1 MFKKVLVLLLG
12 ILLIIFGILR
22 LKRDKAVEEPGYLKF
37 MNGNSLV
44 KENKTKEALEEYKL
58 AMDTNEDIN
67 IKKNFEIIKNKVD
80 EEKQNQQQDNQQ
92 NQDQDQKNNENQQQ
106 NQQQDQ
112 QDKNNSQDNN
122 KQNDQKNNEQNNKDK
137 KDDQQNNQ
145 KQDENQNKKDDNNN
159 NQQQN
164 QQENQNDSQNNEPNK
179 GSTPKELTPE
189 EKAMKQKEE
198 ELRSIMQRLEGNEK
212 QAFKNNERVLNT
224 SENKNSENRW

>member
-37 MNGNSLV
+37 MSGNSLV

-92 NQDQDQKNNENQQQ
+92 NQDQDQ
-106 NQQQDQ
+106 

-122 KQNDQKNNEQNNKDK
+122 KQNVQKNNEQNNKDK

>member
-80 EEKQNQQQDNQQ
+80 EEKQN
-92 NQDQDQKNNENQQQ
+92 QDQKNNENQQQ

>member
-12 ILLIIFGILR
+12 ISLIIFGILK
-22 LKRDKAVEEPGYLKF
+22 LKRDKAIEEPGYLKF
-37 MNGNSLV
+37 INGNSLV

-67 IKKNFEIIKNKVD
+67 IKKNFEIIKNKVED
-80 EEKQNQQQDNQQ
+80 EKQNQQQDN
-92 NQDQDQKNNENQQQ
+92 NQENQDQKNNENQQQ
-106 NQQQDQ
+106 NQQKDQ
-112 QDKNNSQDNN
+112 
-122 KQNDQKNNEQNNKDK
+122 QNNKDK
-137 KDDQQNNQ
+137 KDNPQDNQ
-145 KQDENQNKKDDNNN
+145 KQDENQKNNE

-164 QQENQNDSQNNEPNK
+164 QQENKQNKNGPQDNNEKNDKQNNEQNK
-179 GSTPKELTPE
+179 GSAPKELTPE

>member
-37 MNGNSLV
+37 MSGNSLV

-122 KQNDQKNNEQNNKDK
+122 KQ
-137 KDDQQNNQ
+137 
-145 KQDENQNKKDDNNN
+145 
-159 NQQQN
+159 QQN

>member
-12 ILLIIFGILR
+12 ISLIIFGILK
-22 LKRDKAVEEPGYLKF
+22 LKRDKAIEEPGYLKF
-37 MNGNSLV
+37 INGNSLV

-67 IKKNFEIIKNKVD
+67 IKKNFEIIKNKVED
-80 EEKQNQQQDNQQ
+80 EKQNQQQDN
-92 NQDQDQKNNENQQQ
+92 NQENQDQKNNENQQQ
-106 NQQQDQ
+106 NQQKDQ
-112 QDKNNSQDNN
+112 
-122 KQNDQKNNEQNNKDK
+122 QNNKDK
-137 KDDQQNNQ
+137 KDNPQDNQ
-145 KQDENQNKKDDNNN
+145 KQSENQKNNE

-164 QQENQNDSQNNEPNK
+164 QQENKQNKNDSQDNNEKNDKQNNEQNK
-179 GSTPKELTPE
+179 GSAPKELTPE

>member
-92 NQDQDQKNNENQQQ
+92 NQDQKNNENQQQ

-112 QDKNNSQDNN
+112 QNKNNSQDNN

-137 KDDQQNNQ
+137 KDD
-145 KQDENQNKKDDNNN
+145 
-159 NQQQN
+159 QQQN

>member
-92 NQDQDQKNNENQQQ
+92 NQDQKNNENQQQ

-137 KDDQQNNQ
+137 KDDQQNN
-145 KQDENQNKKDDNNN
+145 
-159 NQQQN
+159 QN

>member
-1 MFKKVLVLLLG
+1 
-12 ILLIIFGILR
+12 
-22 LKRDKAVEEPGYLKF
+22 VEEPGYLKF

-92 NQDQDQKNNENQQQ
+92 NQDQDQ
-106 NQQQDQ
+106 

-145 KQDENQNKKDDNNN
+145 KQDENQNKKDNNN

>member
-92 NQDQDQKNNENQQQ
+92 NQDQ
-106 NQQQDQ
+106 
-112 QDKNNSQDNN
+112 
-122 KQNDQKNNEQNNKDK
+122 
-137 KDDQQNNQ
+137 
-145 KQDENQNKKDDNNN
+145 
-159 NQQQN
+159 
-164 QQENQNDSQNNEPNK
+164 
-179 GSTPKELTPE
+179 
-189 EKAMKQKEE
+189 
-198 ELRSIMQRLEGNEK
+198 
-212 QAFKNNERVLNT
+212 
-224 SENKNSENRW
+224 

>member
-92 NQDQDQKNNENQQQ
+92 NQDQDQ
-106 NQQQDQ
+106 

-145 KQDENQNKKDDNNN
+145 KQDENQNKKDNNN